1 MTEITHASYLHGR
14 TLVHDAAN
22 ISKVEELYY
31 DKQSPRP
38 ARSLGNRG
46 RAKKT
51 LPPKKRLVPLPN
63 ATRGGEELRLTR
75 LAHDRVHEPHIEHA
89 ATARRRAELFA
100 DAMVVLQARYADC
113 DLRLEDVAR
122 QVATSA
128 RQLQRVFVE
137 VAHSTFRDE
146 LTGVRMRAAERLLAE
161 TALPIKAIALR
172 VGYRHAAHF
181 AKAFRRHHA
190 LAPTAFRRATA
201 SAADALP

>member
-1 MTEITHASYLHGR
+1 MDVTELTHASYLHGR
-14 TLVHDAAN
+14 PLVHD
-22 ISKVEELYY
+22 
-31 DKQSPRP
+31 
-38 ARSLGNRG
+38 
-46 RAKKT
+46 
-51 LPPKKRLVPLPN
+51 
-63 ATRGGEELRLTR
+63 
-75 LAHDRVHEPHIEHA
+75 IEHA

-146 LTGVRMRAAERLLAE
+146 LTAVRMCAAERLLAE